1 MSSFVLKLIAIITM
15 LIDHIGAV
23 LYPEIRWLRLI
34 GRIAFPIFPYF
45 VAEGFYKTS
54 DVKKYLKRLFIF
66 ALISQ
71 VPFYLAFKEPTH
83 LNIFFTL
90 FISLYA
96 ISKYDDT
103 KNNIYIVLSGLVAEL
118 IGADYGFYGVLTVF
132 IFYKHHYDFKNMVKN
147 QILLNIIY
155 SGLNVI
161 GYMVIGGNIGIIKIL
176 NLSLQSFSLVSLI
189 LIWFYNGKRGFNLKY
204 LFYTFYP
211 VHIFILYLIDK
222 FKG

>member
-34 GRIAFPIFPYF
+34 GRIAFPIFAYL

-66 ALISQ
+66 ALVSQ

-90 FISLYA
+90 LISLYA
-96 ISKYDDT
+96 INKYDET
-103 KNNIYIVLSGLVAEL
+103 KNNIYVVLPGLVAEL

-132 IFYKHHYDFKNMVKN
+132 IFYKYHYDFKNMAKN
-147 QILLNIIY
+147 QILLNLIY

-161 GYMVIGGNIGIIKIL
+161 GYMIIGGNIGIIRIL
-176 NLSLQSFSLVSLI
+176 NLCLQSFSLISLI
-189 LIWFYNGKRGFNLKY
+189 LIWFYNGERGYNLKY
-204 LFYTFYP
+204 FFYSFYP